1 MSERSIL
8 GAESQKT
15 SVPEHSVT
23 EYLPCMHQ
31 ALAQSLASLG
41 QRPQVLLASEGLS
54 YSANSLSPWIDAYR
68 MRSASVEGAQEP
80 S

>member
-1 MSERSIL
+1 
-8 GAESQKT
+8 
-15 SVPEHSVT
+15 
-23 EYLPCMHQ
+23 MHQ

-54 YSANSLSPWIDAYR
+54 YSDNSLSPWIDAYR